1 MNGRCEQSLVS
12 QDMKPVDTTIIA
24 DYLARI
30 RDRASKVVVMVDAC
44 HSGGVTENLATRR
57 ITNSRRRAK
66 FVEPENLAERCS
78 TPVNV
83 VEEKIGAGMRS
94 SRGISL
100 DNNYLYLAA
109 ARRNEVAID
118 DEDKGGLATS
128 SLLECLNGPIV
139 DTDHSGSVSFRDLAA
154 CAQGRIDREL
164 RNDPVNRP
172 HHLMLSGNQDLPI
185 LAASVAGAADAAA
198 HANAT
203 LRALASGADS
213 RWQVTLAARP
223 TRARI
228 NKEAFRLSVSSSQDG
243 YLYLLY
249 VGSDQK
255 EFLQLSPDAAGQSNR
270 LSANQVFAIPG
281 EFAANGPAGT
291 DHLLAIVADSPRDFA
306 GIFGSSGSVPATLG
320 SAAALQDAGCATRNL
335 KRVECQENSRN
346 LQRRPAKDGESTT
359 YGAALVELI
368 EE

>member
-118 DEDKGGLATS
+118 DEDKGGT
-128 SLLECLNGPIV
+128 G
-139 DTDHSGSVSFRDLAA
+139 DF
-154 CAQGRIDREL
+154 
-164 RNDPVNRP
+164 
-172 HHLMLSGNQDLPI
+172 
-185 LAASVAGAADAAA
+185 
-198 HANAT
+198 
-203 LRALASGADS
+203 
-213 RWQVTLAARP
+213 
-223 TRARI
+223 
-228 NKEAFRLSVSSSQDG
+228 F
-243 YLYLLY
+243 
-249 VGSDQK
+249 
-255 EFLQLSPDAAGQSNR
+255 AAGMSEW
-270 LSANQVFAIPG
+270 P
-281 EFAANGPAGT
+281 
-291 DHLLAIVADSPRDFA
+291 H
-306 GIFGSSGSVPATLG
+306 
-320 SAAALQDAGCATRNL
+320 C
-335 KRVECQENSRN
+335 
-346 LQRRPAKDGESTT
+346 
-359 YGAALVELI
+359 
-368 EE
+368 